1 MAEAV
6 VFEEQLL
13 LMEFFPYSTRCAHL
27 SSNLRPAANLTLKNG
42 VLSSCLQTQT

>member
-1 MAEAV
+1 MAEAL

-13 LMEFFPYSTRCAHL
+13 LLEFFPYSTQCAHL

-42 VLSSCLQTQT
+42 VLSSSLQM